1 MRKKGFTLIELIVVI
16 GLVSLISLVGMV
28 RFDFLARIRAK
39 NELNILINDMYY
51 AKEKAIISGRK
62 CTVHFREDK
71 YMLRFS
77 KVSMMDD
84 MEDIDRDLAYLTL
97 SKKVDP
103 VVFNGTGS
111 VSGAKTV
118 IFNCPYLVGDDG
130 NIKLIIG
137 VAGGSIRIE
146 ENKN

>member
-16 GLVSLISLVGMV
+16 GLVSLISLVGIV
-28 RFDFLARIRAK
+28 RFDFLGKMRAK
-39 NELNILINDMYY
+39 NELNILVNDMYY
-51 AKEKAIISGRK
+51 AKEKALISGRK
-62 CTVHFREDK
+62 CTVYFRDDK

-77 KVSMMDD
+77 KVSVMDD
-84 MEDIDRDLAYLTL
+84 MEDIDRDLDYLTL

-103 VVFNGTGS
+103 VVFNGKGS
-111 VSGAKTV
+111 LSGANTV
-118 IFNCPYLVGDDG
+118 VFTCPYLVGEDG
-130 NIKLIIG
+130 NIELKIG

>member
-28 RFDFLARIRAK
+28 RFNFLGKIRAK
-39 NELNILINDMYY
+39 NELNILVNDMYY
-51 AKEKAIISGRK
+51 AKEKALISGRK

-77 KVSMMDD
+77 KVSVMDD
-84 MEDIDRDLAYLTL
+84 MEDIDRDLNYLTL

-103 VVFNGTGS
+103 VVFNDTGS

-118 IFNCPYLVGDDG
+118 VFTCPYLVGEDG
-130 NIKLIIG
+130 NIELIIG

>member
-16 GLVSLISLVGMV
+16 GLVSLISSVGMV
-28 RFDFLARIRAK
+28 KFEFLGKIRAK

-51 AKEKAIISGRK
+51 AKEKALISGRK
-62 CTVHFREDK
+62 CTVYFREDQ

-84 MEDIDRDLAYLTL
+84 MEDIDRDLDYLSL
-97 SKKVDP
+97 SKNVEP
-103 VVFNGTGS
+103 IVFNGTGS
-111 VSGAKTV
+111 LSGAKTV
-118 IFNCPYLVGDDG
+118 VFSCPQLVGEEG
-130 NIKLIIG
+130 SIKLVIG
-137 VAGGSIRIE
+137 AVGGSIRIE

>member
-28 RFDFLARIRAK
+28 RFDFLGKIRAK

-51 AKEKAIISGRK
+51 AKEKALISGRK
-62 CTVHFREDK
+62 CTVYFREDK

-77 KVSMMDD
+77 KVSVMED
-84 MEDIDRDLAYLTL
+84 MEDIDRDLEYLKL
-97 SKKVDP
+97 SKNVDP

-118 IFNCPYLVGDDG
+118 VFSSPHLVGDEG
-130 NIKLIIG
+130 SIKLIIG

>member
-16 GLVSLISLVGMV
+16 SIVSLISLVGMV
-28 RFDFLARIRAK
+28 RFNFLGKMRAK

-51 AKEKAIISGRK
+51 AKEKALISGRK

-77 KVSMMDD
+77 KVSVMDD
-84 MEDIDRDLAYLTL
+84 MEDIDRNLAYLSLT
-97 SKKVDP
+97 KNVDP
-103 VVFNGTGS
+103 VVFNDTGS
-111 VSGAKTV
+111 VSGAKTIV
-118 IFNCPYLVGDDG
+118 FSCPYLVGKDG
-130 NIKLIIG
+130 NINLIIG

>member
-28 RFDFLARIRAK
+28 RFDFLGKIRAK

-51 AKEKAIISGRK
+51 AKEKALISGRK

-77 KVSMMDD
+77 KVSVMDD
-84 MEDIDRDLAYLTL
+84 MEDIDRNLAYLTL

-118 IFNCPYLVGDDG
+118 IFTCPYLVGKDG

>member
-16 GLVSLISLVGMV
+16 GLVSLVSLVGMV
-28 RFDFLARIRAK
+28 RFNLLGKIRAK

-51 AKEKAIISGRK
+51 AKEKALISGRK

-77 KVSMMDD
+77 KVSVMDD
-84 MEDIDRDLAYLTL
+84 MEDIDRNLAYLTL

-111 VSGAKTV
+111 VSGAKTIV
-118 IFNCPYLVGDDG
+118 FSSPYLVGKDG
-130 NIKLIIG
+130 SIKLIIG